1 MDKQEKIVSMFDEI
15 ASTYDVTN
23 RILSMGIDKTWRN
36 KACNLAY
43 RYYGKKEIQNII
55 DIACGTGDMSDYW
68 QKTAI
73 VGDINVRQITGLDP
87 SANMLELARKKLPNI
102 KFVQGSADLL
112 PFKSSSADLMSIS
125 YGLRNVVK
133 RKEALEEFARVLKKD
148 GLLVILEFTKN
159 PKSSL
164 LDYLSD
170 FYLNKIL
177 PFLGGLISR
186 NKEAYTYLPN
196 SIEGFL
202 STQNLCSELKNAG
215 FEVIHTKAF
224 SMNISTLV
232 IAKKI

>member
-15 ASTYDVTN
+15 ASTYDITN
-23 RILSMGIDKTWRN
+23 RILSMGIDRTWRN

-43 RYYGKKEIQNII
+43 RYYGKKEIQSII
-55 DIACGTGDMSDYW
+55 DIACGTGDMSDFW

-73 VGDINVRQITGLDP
+73 VGDINVKQIIGLDP

-112 PFKSSSADLMSIS
+112 PFKSRSADLMSIS
-125 YGLRNVVK
+125 YGLRNVIK
-133 RKEALEEFARVLKKD
+133 RKEALEEFARVLKSE

-164 LDYLSD
+164 LDHLSD

-177 PFLGGLISR
+177 PFLGGIISR

-202 STQNLCSELKNAG
+202 STQNLCFELKNAG
-215 FEVIHTKAF
+215 FEVIYTKAF